1 MTPVNDLKK
10 TMKYV
15 NGLNIHPSARII
27 MIHIAQYGVLTEA
40 VEDMVHDIDISKRTI
55 QRQLQIL
62 EEKGL
67 VAVKRNFVDGRISP
81 NTYYLVNFP
90 EKE

>member
-1 MTPVNDLKK
+1 MRPVNDLKK

-15 NGLNIHPSARII
+15 NRLNIHPSARII

-67 VAVKRNFVDGRISP
+67 VVVKRNFVDGRISP
-81 NTYYLVNFP
+81 NTYYLANFP